1 MQESMPNYS
10 FFESLLDLLLGRWT
24 LQGYDTFSRE
34 DYPLPGRYRTEAGA
48 KRAARRRLR
57 YLERTQSSALSG
69 GQKEFGIQDQVFIVR
84 PDKTDYRYLPDDWP
98 T

>member
-10 FFESLLDLLLGRWT
+10 FFERLRDLLLGRWT
-24 LQGYDTFSRE
+24 LQGYDTFSGE

-48 KRAARRRLR
+48 EKAARRRLR
-57 YLERTQSSALSG
+57 YLERTQPSALSG
-69 GQKEFGIQDQVFIVR
+69 GQKELGIQDQVFIVR
-84 PDKTDYRYLPDDWP
+84 PDDTNYRYLPDDWP

>member
-34 DYPLPGRYRTEAGA
+34 EYPLPGRYWTEAAA
-48 KRAARRRLR
+48 KRGARRRLR
-57 YLERTQSSALSG
+57 YLERTQPSALSG